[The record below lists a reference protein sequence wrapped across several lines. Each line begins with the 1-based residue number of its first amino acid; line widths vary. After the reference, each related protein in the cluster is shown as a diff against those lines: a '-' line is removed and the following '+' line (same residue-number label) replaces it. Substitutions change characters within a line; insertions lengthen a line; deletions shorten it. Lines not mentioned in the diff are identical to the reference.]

1 MNALEVTKKT
11 EEAIIKTINDSALPL
26 TTIYYMLSDLQR
38 QIVEALKNVN
48 EPAVEPKESE

>member
-11 EEAIIKTINDSALPL
+11 EETIIKAINDSALPL

-38 QIVEALKNVN
+38 QIVEALNNAN
-48 EPAVEPKESE
+48 EPDAEPKESE